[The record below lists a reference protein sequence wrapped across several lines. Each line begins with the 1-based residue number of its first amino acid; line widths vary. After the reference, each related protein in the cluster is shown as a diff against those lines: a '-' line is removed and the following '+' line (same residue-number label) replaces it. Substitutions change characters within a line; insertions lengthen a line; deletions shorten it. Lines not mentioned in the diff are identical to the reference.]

1 MNGSLLNKKLCYKR
15 LNRHVKIGKM
25 KAKWVQ
31 ITFEQKRKG
40 KINSKNYQGLLA
52 NEVEVYVTPYR
63 QRGKKDPYMH
73 ESVGPVTC
81 KSGSHFQPAQLY
93 VVRAYRNSM
102 AAHLECCNDP
112 LMSHAVYVAELM
124 LKTPGGY
131 TL

>member
-1 MNGSLLNKKLCYKR
+1 M
-15 LNRHVKIGKM
+15 KIGKM

-52 NEVEVYVTPYR
+52 NGVEVYVTPYR

-81 KSGSHFQPAQLY
+81 ITLQKWKSFSTCTVVHGKGLRGIQWQPI
-93 VVRAYRNSM
+93 
-102 AAHLECCNDP
+102 
-112 LMSHAVYVAELM
+112 
-124 LKTPGGY
+124 
-131 TL
+131 